1 MAKKVGINGF
11 DRIFVHLTGL
21 FDEFTRKTEEEEFKD
36 RLKEMEPVRDAV
48 LEFQN
53 LLVWLV

>member
-11 DRIFVHLTGL
+11 DRIFVHLTAL